1 MPILAVVSPTFQ
13 PAMRIITNITNS
25 NPCVIT
31 TSFDNDYVTG
41 LIVRLYIPQGYG
53 ITLLNHI
60 EGAITVLTT
69 TSFSMPIDS
78 SNMAAFIVPLAP
90 PLSEQYPQVVPT
102 GEINSILYAATRN
115 VL

>member
-13 PAMRIITNITNS
+13 PAMRIITNISNS

-31 TSFDNDYVTG
+31 TSFANEYVTG
-41 LIVRLYIPQGYG
+41 LIVRLYVPQGYG
-53 ITLLNHI
+53 ITILNHV
-60 EGAITVLTT
+60 EEAITVLTT

-78 SNMAAFIVPLAP
+78 SNMAAFIVPLP
-90 PLSEQYPQVVPT
+90 PLNDQYPQVVPT